1 DQVACHKACR
11 TQDHGEALE
20 VGPVDEGQDPLL
32 ELSERFL
39 GNRLLVL
46 LGFQVAAGKQ
56 GDEVLQLAAAELRRE
71 RHAQHVGVS
80 GVVDVVVDI
89 LEPPHG
95 WQELGSSKGLVVL
108 FDGLQEVGRNGKMA
122 EVVNGLPQQVAAVG
136 FVYGDLRHGKISL
149 GKLFSGRIDTDKDL
163 GDRLNIEVFRQLD
176 DADMVVD
183 DLPKLF
189 QYARD
194 AFAVSVRIPLGVVI
208 RELHQAG
215 IRGEDICH

>member
-1 DQVACHKACR
+1 
-11 TQDHGEALE
+11 G
-20 VGPVDEGQDPLL
+20 
-32 ELSERFL
+32 
-39 GNRLLVL
+39 
-46 LGFQVAAGKQ
+46 
-56 GDEVLQLAAAELRRE
+56 
-71 RHAQHVGVS
+71 
-80 GVVDVVVDI
+80 
-89 LEPPHG
+89 
-95 WQELGSSKGLVVL
+95 
-108 FDGLQEVGRNGKMA
+108 
-122 EVVNGLPQQVAAVG
+122 
-136 FVYGDLRHGKISL
+136 YLRHGKISL

-215 IRGEDICH
+215 IRGEDICHILTPGSVPADRSAERRVGEELTW